1 VNTRQHIGR
10 GIHRIYHPHQIRED
24 IFPWKCDWTQVQSI
38 WENGTDNEENGHT
51 AAQKCCQPVKVSA
64 VRKEKV
70 CTGYGEK
77 YEP

>member
-1 VNTRQHIGR
+1 MNTWQYIGR
-10 GIHRIYHPHQIRED
+10 CIVLINKLHQPDKNIVPFKRHR
-24 IFPWKCDWTQVQSI
+24 TQVQSI
-38 WENGTDNEENGHT
+38 RENGTDNEENGHT

>member
-1 VNTRQHIGR
+1 MADKSTAPLA
-10 GIHRIYHPHQIRED
+10 GIKVI
-24 IFPWKCDWTQVQSI
+24 DWTQVQSI